1 MKKTKGLIVALCSVL
16 IAVTAILGTVSY
28 LTDTEGVVNTFTVGK
43 VNLVL
48 DEAAVNSNGEP
59 TGGRTEEGN
68 AYHLIPDKTYT
79 KDPTVTVMAGSEEAY
94 VRMLVT
100 VNCYDELCSIF
111 GDSFSLDTLVD
122 GLDGDVWVS
131 VGDVAVDESENTG
144 TYEFRYSTPVA
155 GGDEGVKLDAL
166 FTSIVM
172 PETLTGED
180 LEKIADL
187 EINVV
192 AHAIQ
197 KSGFDTAEN
206 AWAAFDK

>member
-1 MKKTKGLIVALCSVL
+1 MKKSKGLIIALCSVL
-16 IAVTAILGTVSY
+16 IAVTAVLGTVSY

-43 VNLVL
+43 VDLVL
-48 DEAAVNSNGEP
+48 DEAVVNSNGEP
-59 TGGRTEEGN
+59 IGGRTEDGN
-68 AYHLIPDKTYT
+68 AYHLIPGKTYT
-79 KDPTVTVMAGSEEAY
+79 KDPTVTVAAGSEEAY

-100 VNCYDELCSIF
+100 VNCYDELCLIF

-122 GLDGDVWVS
+122 GLDDTVWTS
-131 VGDVAVDESENTG
+131 VGTVEVNETENTG

-155 GGDEGVKLDAL
+155 GGDEGVELAAL
-166 FTSIVM
+166 FTSVVM
-172 PETLTGED
+172 PETLTGAD

-187 EINVV
+187 EINVE

-197 KSGFDTAEN
+197 KSGFDTAEK